1 MVRVSLV
8 KCHRGARAVK
18 NEERRRDKATR
29 HGESPP
35 LLQLPLPLPPPPR
48 RTRAGLAAGR
58 APGGAAPRRRLGGFV
73 GGGGGGR
80 GVRLVARAGPSASS
94 YVFAFVFPLSL
105 LVVTVFAS
113 IKIADKLDRD
123 FLEELAINQAIK
135 DADEGDDAEVSLE
148 EKPVL
153 SRTRNRP
160 KREA

>member
-1 MVRVSLV
+1 MASLLPCFNCRNPSPSRPPPARAPLGPPHVRVSPPV
-8 KCHRGARAVK
+8 VFPGAGGTPRRAGRGAR
-18 NEERRRDKATR
+18 
-29 HGESPP
+29 
-35 LLQLPLPLPPPPR
+35 
-48 RTRAGLAAGR
+48 
-58 APGGAAPRRRLGGFV
+58 
-73 GGGGGGR
+73 
-80 GVRLVARAGPSASS
+80 LVAPAGPSGSS

-148 EKPVL
+148 DKPVL